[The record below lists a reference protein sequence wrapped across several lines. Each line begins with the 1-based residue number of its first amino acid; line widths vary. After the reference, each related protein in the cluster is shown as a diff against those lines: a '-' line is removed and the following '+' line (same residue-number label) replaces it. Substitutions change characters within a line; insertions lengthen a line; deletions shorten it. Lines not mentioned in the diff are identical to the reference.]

1 MFAFVGYS
9 SVLNN
14 RPGSKQS
21 SRAPK
26 IQDLVEQCLGSSL
39 VQKIKKMDMNGRLSA
54 FFWQSFGKY
63 LERKKYLVD
72 FWILIFVFLLNFV
85 TNFGE
90 KLDKN
95 LPKKC

>member
-26 IQDLVEQCLGSSL
+26 IQDLVEQCLRTE
-39 VQKIKKMDMNGRLSA
+39 KKKNGHEWQTFSIFLAEFWQIFGKEEVFGRLM
-54 FFWQSFGKY
+54 
-63 LERKKYLVD
+63 
-72 FWILIFVFLLNFV
+72 
-85 TNFGE
+85 
-90 KLDKN
+90 
-95 LPKKC
+95 